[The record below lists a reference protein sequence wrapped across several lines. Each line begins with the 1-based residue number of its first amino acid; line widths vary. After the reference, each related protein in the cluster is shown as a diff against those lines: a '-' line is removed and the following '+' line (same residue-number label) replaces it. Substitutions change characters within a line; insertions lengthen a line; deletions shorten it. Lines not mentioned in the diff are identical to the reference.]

1 MKKILLPAVL
11 AVLFL
16 ASCRKDDKPA
26 APEAPSKP
34 EAAYLR
40 LIVSDVDQAR
50 ISVLDPLKKT
60 ATAFPVQSA
69 QPSLYAT
76 STGQFAAIISRAAG
90 VVQFFNTGIEK
101 HGGHLHVHGAEMSP
115 VTFNEA
121 GPTHFFGN
129 EGLNAIFNDGTGTLS
144 LFKDGDLEDE
154 GGGTVL
160 PVAQPHHG
168 AMVIFDDYTIAVTQK
183 DGSVSGT
190 LPEKVKIIDRF
201 GKTLHEAKIVTKGIH
216 GDAGNG
222 KLAAF
227 GSPDGILMVSQTGD
241 QSLIPYPSS
250 FGTAWIGTVLGHKA
264 LPHFF
269 GYVSLGLFKID
280 PATKQITEVLKNN
293 DNIHQY
299 LLDGEGKNLC
309 VLLTDGTLKIFD
321 AATTQLKKEGK
332 ITNAIPTGATA
343 AQKPYF
349 AVSRRA
355 VYVTDQAAGAIRML
369 DLATLQ
375 QMASIPV
382 GGKPFK
388 LIVAGDQEGLEADEH

>member
-1 MKKILLPAVL
+1 MKKLLLPAIF
-11 AVLFL
+11 AGLFL
-16 ASCRKDDKPA
+16 AACRKNDKPA
-26 APEAPSKP
+26 VPEEPSKP
-34 EAAYLR
+34 EATFLR

-50 ISVLDPLKKT
+50 ISVIDPLKKT
-60 ATAFPVQSA
+60 AVNYPVTSA

-76 STGQFAAIISRAAG
+76 STGQFATIISRAAG
-90 VVQFFNTGIEK
+90 KVEFFNTGVEK
-101 HGGHLHVHGAEMSP
+101 HGGHLHIHKAEMSP
-115 VTFNEA
+115 VKFSEA
-121 GPTHFFGN
+121 GPTHFFGHA
-129 EGLNAIFNDGTGTLS
+129 GLNAVFNDGTGSLS
-144 LFKDGDLEDE
+144 LFKDGDLD
-154 GGGTVL
+154 GDGGTVL

-168 AMVIFDDYTIAVTQK
+168 AMVIFDDFTIAVTQK

-201 GKTLHEAKIVTKGIH
+201 GKTLHETKIATKGIH

-227 GSPDGILMVSQTGD
+227 GSADGILIVSQTGE

-250 FGTAWIGTVLGHKA
+250 FGTAWIGTVLGNKA

-280 PATKQITEVLKNN
+280 PASKQITEVLKNN
-293 DNIHQY
+293 NNIHQY
-299 LLDGEGKNLC
+299 LLDSDGKNLY

-321 AATTQLKKEGK
+321 AVTTQLKKEGK
-332 ITNAIPTGATA
+332 ITTAIPAGATA

-355 VYVTDQAAGAIRML
+355 LYITDQAAGAIRML

-375 QMASIPV
+375 QTASIPV

-388 LIVAGDQEGLEADEH
+388 LIVAGDQEGLEAGDH